1 MRKAMGGKDLDALF
15 KPRSVA
21 VVGAS
26 PAEGKVGRV
35 ILENIIR
42 SGFSGR
48 IYAVNPR
55 HEEVLGIPCY
65 PSVMA
70 IPETPQ
76 LVIIAVPAPVVEE
89 ILEDC
94 GRKGVEAA
102 VIVSAGFKETGGEGY
117 EREIS
122 LRKTAERYG
131 IRVLG
136 PNCLGVADT
145 STPLNATF
153 AADPPSPGKVAF
165 VSQSGALCTAA
176 LSWAN
181 ENHFGFSRF
190 VSLGNKMDLDESHV
204 LEALEEDDNTAVVA
218 AYLEGIA
225 DGSRFLQVASSIT
238 KRIPVIVFKA
248 GTTQAGARAVSSHTG
263 TLAGSERAYTAAFRK
278 CGILRAETVE
288 ELFQLSRGFAYR
300 KPPGGDRVAIITN
313 AGGPGIITSDAVERS
328 GLHLAS
334 FKEETIGKLR
344 AGLPPAANLY
354 NPVDV
359 LGDAREDRYDL
370 ALGAVLQDPGVD
382 SVVVILTPQAMTK
395 VRETAA
401 VVARHASN
409 TPKTV
414 LAVFMGGK
422 GAEEAEE
429 ILRSGGVP
437 NFRFPEDAVRVL
449 VRMREYARSKEEA
462 FSAPLE
468 FAVDREKV
476 RKILENFSSR
486 GRKELVEV
494 ESNEILKAYG
504 IPVARSILATN
515 LEECIRAGRS
525 IGYPVV
531 AKIASPHILHKTDVG
546 GVVVNITNTDELIN
560 AYERINANVR
570 RLFPDAEIW
579 GILVQEMLPPSK
591 ELIIGVN
598 RDPQFG
604 PLVMVGLGGI
614 FVEVLKDV
622 SFRLAPLAREEAW
635 SMLQELKSYWL
646 LKGVRGEPQSD
657 MESAVEVILRVSQLA
672 CDFTQ
677 IAEMDINPL
686 RVMEKGRGCVAVDA
700 RLVLQ
705 Y

>member
-1 MRKAMGGKDLDALF
+1 
-15 KPRSVA
+15 
-21 VVGAS
+21 
-26 PAEGKVGRV
+26 
-35 ILENIIR
+35 
-42 SGFSGR
+42 
-48 IYAVNPR
+48 
-55 HEEVLGIPCY
+55 
-65 PSVMA
+65 
-70 IPETPQ
+70 
-76 LVIIAVPAPVVEE
+76 
-89 ILEDC
+89 
-94 GRKGVEAA
+94 
-102 VIVSAGFKETGGEGY
+102 
-117 EREIS
+117 
-122 LRKTAERYG
+122 
-131 IRVLG
+131 
-136 PNCLGVADT
+136 
-145 STPLNATF
+145 
-153 AADPPSPGKVAF
+153 
-165 VSQSGALCTAA
+165 
-176 LSWAN
+176 
-181 ENHFGFSRF
+181 
-190 VSLGNKMDLDESHV
+190 MDLDESHI

-225 DGSRFLQVASSIT
+225 DGSRFLRVASSIT
-238 KRIPVIVFKA
+238 KRKPVIVFKA

-263 TLAGSERAYTAAFRK
+263 TLAGSERAYVAAFRK

-300 KPPGGDRVAIITN
+300 RPPGGDRVAIITN

-382 SVVVILTPQAMTK
+382 SAVVILTPQAMTK

-409 TPKTV
+409 TSKTV

-422 GAEEAEE
+422 EAEEAEE

-437 NFRFPEDAVRVL
+437 NFRFPEEAVRVL
-449 VRMREYARSKEEA
+449 LRMREYARSKEEA
-462 FSAPLE
+462 LSAPLE

-476 RKILENFSSR
+476 RNILENLSSR

-635 SMLQELKSYWL
+635 AMLQELKSYWL

-672 CDFTQ
+672 CDFPQ

-686 RVMEKGRGCVAVDA
+686 RVMEKGRGCMAVDA
-700 RLVLQ
+700 RFVLQ